1 MGKENKNG
9 EDKEPR
15 CVLTLP
21 LYPEPW
27 QVDIIEKR
35 FHIME
40 HLENSLTALELR
52 KLRNLKR
59 TKRYKDLE
67 HAIAEEKDA
76 TKRGK
81 LVQERNKFL
90 SKSGINEFAFIAD
103 VSKLQKHFAE
113 HIGQKV
119 GSAAAKHVWTAFDKV
134 VFKGGFKIHF
144 HRKGELKSVATSEIG
159 ASMSIKNNILVW
171 SGGIKGN
178 KDKRTGKSRKVTP
191 IKICIK
197 IGEPETY
204 YEKEMLQKQIK
215 YVTIVRKWIKNRYK
229 YYLQFMLVGNPVAK
243 PRTIANGKRV
253 GIDIGTSS
261 VAIVSGKEIKLVEL
275 ADKVQKNHDKK
286 AQLQRSMDLSRRAM
300 NPQNF
305 NKDGTIKRGIK
316 LIWVE
321 SKHYKE
327 MKGQVRE
334 LERKNADVRKY
345 QHTCLANYVLSLGT
359 EVYIEQMSFKG
370 LQRKAKETKYDKNG
384 KPKRKKRFGKSIAN
398 RAPATFV
405 MILKNK
411 LSGIAGEELRKVNTF
426 TFKAS
431 QYDHTNNTY
440 QKKLLRHRWAKLSNG
455 DKIQRDLY
463 SAFLLMN
470 SDTYVQHTDQNK
482 CKRSYKKFKIQHDEL
497 IKAMQESSKRYPK
510 SFGIN

>member
-21 LYPEPW
+21 LCPEPW

-35 FHIME
+35 FRIME
-40 HLENSLTALELR
+40 HIENSLTAIELR
-52 KLRNLKR
+52 KLKNVQR
-59 TKRYKDLE
+59 TKKYKDVAA
-67 HAIAEEKDA
+67 AIKEEKDDK
-76 TKRGK
+76 KRSK
-81 LVQERNKFL
+81 LWKERNKL
-90 SKSGINEFAFIAD
+90 LKDAGINQFDFIKD
-103 VSKLQKHFAE
+103 VSLLQKHFAS
-113 HIGQKV
+113 HIAQKV
-119 GSAAAKHVWTAFDKV
+119 AAAAARTHVWSSFDRV
-134 VFKGGFKIHF
+134 VFGNGRKIHF
-144 HRKGELKSVATSEIG
+144 HKKGDLKSITSG
-159 ASMSIKNNILVW
+159 YFGVSMAVKNGYFIW
-171 SGGIKGN
+171 SGGT
-178 KDKRTGKSRKVTP
+178 KDEKDRKVNP
-191 IKICIK
+191 ITISIRIK
-197 IGEPETY
+197 QPETY

-275 ADKVQKNHDKK
+275 ADHIQNNYDKEI
-286 AQLQRSMDLSRRAM
+286 QLQRSMDRSRRAM

-305 NKDGTIKRGIK
+305 NKDGTIRRGIK

-334 LERKNADVRKY
+334 LERKNADIRKY

-370 LQRKAKETKYDKNG
+370 LQRKVKETKYDKNG

-411 LSGIAGEELRKVNTF
+411 LSGIAGEELHKVNTF

-440 QKKLLRHRWAKLSNG
+440 QKKSLGHRWAKLSNG

-470 SDTYVQHTDQNK
+470 SDTDVQYTDQNK

>member
-35 FHIME
+35 FRIME
-40 HLENSLTALELR
+40 HIENSLTALELR
-52 KLRNLKR
+52 KLKNLER
-59 TKRYKDLE
+59 TKKYRE
-67 HAIAEEKDA
+67 VMSAIKEEKDDK
-76 TKRGK
+76 KRNK
-81 LVQERNKFL
+81 LWKERNKL
-90 SKSGINEFAFIAD
+90 LKDAGISQFDFIKD
-103 VSKLQKHFAE
+103 ISSLQKHFAP
-113 HIGQKV
+113 HIAQKV
-119 GSAAAKHVWTAFDKV
+119 GAAAARSHVWSAFDKV
-134 VFKGGFKIHF
+134 VFGKGQRIHF
-144 HRKGELKSVATSEIG
+144 HKKGDLKIITSG
-159 ASMSIKNNILVW
+159 YFGVSMAVKNGYFIW
-171 SGGIKGN
+171 SGGT
-178 KDKRTGKSRKVTP
+178 KDEKDRKVNP
-191 IKICIK
+191 ITISVKIK
-197 IGEPETY
+197 QPETY

-229 YYLQFMLVGNPVAK
+229 YYLQFMLVGNPVVK
-243 PRTIANGKRV
+243 PRVIANGKRV
-253 GIDIGTSS
+253 GIDIGPSS
-261 VAIVSGKEIKLVEL
+261 AAIVSEKEVKLVEL

-286 AQLQRSMDLSRRAM
+286 TQLQRSMDRSRRAM

-305 NKDGTIKRGIK
+305 NKNGTIKRGIK
-316 LIWVE
+316 LIWNE
-321 SKHYKE
+321 SNHYKE
-327 MKGQVRE
+327 MRGQVRE
-334 LERKNADVRKY
+334 LERKNADIRKY
-345 QHTCLANYVLSLGT
+345 QHTCLANYVMSLGT

-398 RAPATFV
+398 RAPAMFV
-405 MILKNK
+405 MILEKK
-411 LSGIAGEELRKVNTF
+411 LSGIAGEELHKVNTF

-440 QKKLLRHRWAKLSNG
+440 QKKLLRYRWAKLSNG

-470 SDTYVQHTDQNK
+470 SDTDVQHTDQNK

-497 IKAMQESSKRYPK
+497 IKAMQESGKRYPK

>member
-1 MGKENKNG
+1 MGKE

-35 FHIME
+35 FRIME
-40 HLENSLTALELR
+40 HIENSLTALELR
-52 KLRNLKR
+52 KLKNLER
-59 TKRYKDLE
+59 TKKYRE
-67 HAIAEEKDA
+67 VMSAIKEEKDDK
-76 TKRGK
+76 KRNK
-81 LVQERNKFL
+81 LWKERNKL
-90 SKSGINEFAFIAD
+90 LKDAGISQFDFIKD
-103 VSKLQKHFAE
+103 ISSLQKHFAP
-113 HIGQKV
+113 HIAQKV
-119 GSAAAKHVWTAFDKV
+119 GAAAARSHVWSAFDKV
-134 VFKGGFKIHF
+134 VFGKGQRIHF
-144 HRKGELKSVATSEIG
+144 HKKGDLKSITSG
-159 ASMSIKNNILVW
+159 YFGVSMAVKNGYFIW
-171 SGGIKGN
+171 SGGT
-178 KDKRTGKSRKVTP
+178 KDEKDRKVNP
-191 IKICIK
+191 ITISVKIK
-197 IGEPETY
+197 QPETY

-229 YYLQFMLVGNPVAK
+229 YYLQFMLVGNPVVK
-243 PRTIANGKRV
+243 PRVIANGKRV
-253 GIDIGTSS
+253 GIEIGPSS
-261 VAIVSGKEIKLVEL
+261 AAIVSEKEVKLVEL

-286 AQLQRSMDLSRRAM
+286 TQLQRSMDRSRRAM

-305 NKDGTIKRGIK
+305 NKNGTIKRGIK
-316 LIWVE
+316 LIWNE
-321 SKHYKE
+321 SNHYKE
-327 MKGQVRE
+327 MRGQVRE
-334 LERKNADVRKY
+334 LERKNADIRKY
-345 QHTCLANYVLSLGT
+345 QHTCLANYVMSLGT

-398 RAPATFV
+398 RAPAMFV
-405 MILKNK
+405 MILEKK
-411 LSGIAGEELRKVNTF
+411 LSGIAGEELHKVNTF

-440 QKKLLRHRWAKLSNG
+440 QKKLLRYRWAKLSNG

-470 SDTYVQHTDQNK
+470 SDTDVQHTDQNK

-497 IKAMQESSKRYPK
+497 IKAMQESGKRYPK

>member
-1 MGKENKNG
+1 MGKE

-35 FHIME
+35 FRIME
-40 HLENSLTALELR
+40 HIENSLTAIELR
-52 KLRNLKR
+52 KLKNVER
-59 TKRYKDLE
+59 TKKYKD
-67 HAIAEEKDA
+67 AMATIKEEKDDK
-76 TKRGK
+76 KRSK
-81 LVQERNKFL
+81 LWKERNKL
-90 SKSGINEFAFIAD
+90 LKDAGISQFDFIKD
-103 VSKLQKHFAE
+103 ISSLQKHFAP
-113 HIGQKV
+113 HIAQKV
-119 GSAAAKHVWTAFDKV
+119 GAAAARFHVWSAFDKV
-134 VFKGGFKIHF
+134 VFGKGQRVHF
-144 HRKGELKSVATSEIG
+144 HKKGDLKSITSG
-159 ASMSIKNNILVW
+159 YFGTSMTVKNGYFVW
-171 SGGIKGN
+171 SGGT
-178 KDKRTGKSRKVTP
+178 KDGKDRKVTP
-191 IKICIK
+191 ITISVKIK
-197 IGEPETY
+197 QPETY

-215 YVTIVRKWIKNRYK
+215 YVTIVRKWIKSRYK
-229 YYLQFMLVGNPVAK
+229 YYLQFMLVGNPVVK
-243 PRTIANGKRV
+243 PRVIANGKRV
-253 GIDIGTSS
+253 GIDIGPSS
-261 VAIVSGKEIKLVEL
+261 AAIVSEKEVKLVEL

-286 AQLQRSMDLSRRAM
+286 TQLQRSMDRSRRAM

-305 NKDGTIKRGIK
+305 NKNGTIKRGIK
-316 LIWVE
+316 LIWIE

-334 LERKNADVRKY
+334 IERKNADIRKY

-370 LQRKAKETKYDKNG
+370 LQRKVKETKYDKNG

-411 LSGIAGEELRKVNTF
+411 LSGIAGEELHKVNTF

-440 QKKLLRHRWAKLSNG
+440 QKKLLGHRWAKLSNG

-470 SDTYVQHTDQNK
+470 SDTDMQYTDQNK
-482 CKRSYKKFKIQHDEL
+482 CKRNYKKFKIQHDEL